1 MTDGAQRSKQDWLLL
16 VGLFC
21 FFFSGAAGLIYQ
33 VVWTRMLTQIFG
45 NTTYAIATVLSA
57 FMAGLAIGSY
67 VFGQIA
73 DRGKNDFLLYGILEA
88 GVGIY
93 GFLVPWIFIAAQKI
107 YGPIFGLNESYPF
120 LFNLVLFFLSFVLLV
135 FPTLL
140 MGATLPVL
148 SRFFVRSFAQFGR
161 RVGDLYATNTLGAV
175 IGCAA
180 GGFFLIPTL
189 GMRRTV
195 YVAAGVNLVIAVV
208 ILIVDRIRDKTPLEI
223 VPEPVAEETRAPEA
237 QSASLLRWVILTSF
251 GLSGFASLVYENAW
265 TRSLTLV
272 IGSSIYSFSTM
283 LVTFLI
289 GLALGGFI
297 YARLLGEREARL
309 STFGL
314 VELWVGLSALA
325 TIPLFER
332 LPLIFLR
339 LLHGFGETF
348 TVFLYLQIFVSSLVM
363 FIPTVLLGMTFPLVA
378 RLFTQSLYRVGS
390 GVGSSYA
397 ANTLGAVLGA
407 FAGGFILIPNLG
419 VQNAIIFAVVMNLL
433 IGAWLVISDSRL
445 SSVPRYGLGLAV
457 VVLAVIVPLKIR
469 RWDPHV
475 LTSGV
480 TIYADRYESLPTD
493 SLRIEEMQ
501 RDDVL
506 YYREGL
512 TTTVSVHRIPG
523 SDYLY
528 FKSNGKIDGSYGD
541 ALSQLMTSYVA
552 MLLHPKAERA
562 LTIGLGSG
570 MSAKALAT
578 FKSLK
583 EIEVIEIEPA
593 MIQASKF
600 FDRAWVAIDKLPPG
614 VTFPATPSVRPRFV
628 YDSVD
633 DDPNTRAWYDNKE
646 KRLYYKGV
654 MEPEAR
660 TKLMKRSEDLDYRG
674 AIDRLYRN
682 ARQSRHSSVLEDKR
696 VRVIPTDGR
705 NYILATPKYYDV
717 ITAEPSN
724 PWIAGIANLYTR
736 EFYQVVK
743 SKIKDDGIFAQW
755 FHNYS
760 MSPDDFRMVF
770 RTFVESFPYVS
781 LWGMKES
788 DFLLV
793 GSKKEQIFDYAAV
806 KEIYDNNKMLR
817 SDLEYLGLSDVYAV
831 QGFYR
836 MNRDGFLAFSKG
848 ASINTDDGAELE
860 FSAPKNLRRSTT
872 ELNRRIMTPFL
883 VDTPPWLKSKA
894 PPIPQAM
901 HHFYLAQAYTAS
913 VARNRALTELEQAIK
928 LDPKNPK
935 FHLLKMRILLEQD
948 KSTEGAKEAL
958 AALEQGEEYI
968 PEVLAMSDEFYLP
981 EAKMIYQKTI
991 EMGHKEVLPYLGL
1004 GNIALHSGDLPEAEK
1019 WFTRARD
1026 LQPDHPAVLLAWGRL
1041 IGAKAQKSTDEGQV
1055 KKQMQEA
1062 RSLLEKSKSKGEE
1075 SATVH
1080 SELGVVYYKL
1090 GMWEKAADEYSE
1102 ALRMRR
1108 RRNDLRYSL
1117 GQAYAQLGRIK
1128 DAEQKYREILS
1139 LAPDDAEALKAL
1151 QDLGKRY

>member
-1 MTDGAQRSKQDWLLL
+1 MADSAQRSKQDWLLI

-67 VFGQIA
+67 WFGQIA

-88 GVGIY
+88 GVGVY
-93 GFLVPWIFIAAQKI
+93 GFLVPWIFAVAQRI
-107 YGPIFGLNESYPF
+107 YGPIFVLNESYPF

-135 FPTLL
+135 FPTML

-148 SRFFVRSFAQFGR
+148 SRFFVQSFAQFGR
-161 RVGDLYATNTLGAV
+161 RVGDLYATNTFGAV

-180 GGFFLIPTL
+180 GGFVLIPTL
-189 GMRRTV
+189 GMRATV
-195 YVAAGVNLVIAVV
+195 FVAAGVNLVIAVL
-208 ILIVDRIRDKTPLEI
+208 ILIVDRLRDKTPLAVAPAAAEATSAE
-223 VPEPVAEETRAPEA
+223 PEQRA
-237 QSASLLRWVILTSF
+237 SILRWVVLLSF

-283 LVTFLI
+283 LVTFLV

-297 YARLLGEREARL
+297 YARALGEREARL

-314 VELWVGLSALA
+314 IELWVGLSALA
-325 TIPLFER
+325 TLPLFER

-339 LLHGFGETF
+339 LLHGFGDTF
-348 TVFLYLQIFVSSLVM
+348 TIFLYLQIFLSSLVM
-363 FIPTVLLGMTFPLVA
+363 FVPTVLLGMTFPLVA

-397 ANTLGAVLGA
+397 ANTVGAVLGA

-419 VQNAIIFAVVMNLL
+419 VQNTILFAVVMNLA
-433 IGAWLVISDSRL
+433 IGAWLVLSDPRL
-445 SSVPRYGLGLAV
+445 AVGLRYGLGVAAIVLAAV
-457 VVLAVIVPLKIR
+457 VPFKTKG
-469 RWDPHV
+469 WDPHV

-480 TIYADRYESLPTD
+480 TIYADRYESLPTN
-493 SLRIEEMQ
+493 SLRVEEMK
-501 RDDVL
+501 RDEVL

-523 SDYLY
+523 SDYIY

-541 ALSQLMTSYVA
+541 ALSQLMTSYIA

-593 MIQASKF
+593 MIEASKY
-600 FDRAWVAIDKLPPG
+600 FDRTWVRLEKLPEGVNLPG
-614 VTFPATPSVRPRFV
+614 RETVRPRYV
-628 YDSVD
+628 YESVN
-633 DDPNTRAWYDNKE
+633 DDPMTRIWYDAKE

-660 TKLMKRSEDLDYRG
+660 TALMKLSEDLDYRG
-674 AIDRLYRN
+674 AIDRLYRS
-682 ARQSRHSSVLEDKR
+682 ARQSRHSSVLEDPR

-736 EFYQVVK
+736 EFYQVIK
-743 SKIKDDGIFAQW
+743 SKIKEDGIFAQW

-770 RTFVESFPYVS
+770 RTFAEAFPYVS

-793 GSKKEQIFDYAAV
+793 GSKKEHVFDYPAV
-806 KEIYDNNKMLR
+806 KAIYDDNRMLR

-836 MNRDGFLAFSKG
+836 MGRDGFLAFSKG
-848 ASINTDDGAELE
+848 ADINTDDGAELE

-872 ELNRRIMTPFL
+872 ELNRKLMTPFL
-883 VDTPPWLKSKA
+883 VDLPPWLKSKS
-894 PPIPQAM
+894 PPVPPAM
-901 HHFYLAQAYTAS
+901 HHFYLAESYEAS
-913 VARNRALTELEQAIK
+913 VARNRALSELDQAIE
-928 LDPKNPK
+928 LDPKNPR
-935 FHLLKMRILLEQD
+935 FRLLKMKILLEQD
-948 KSTEGAKEAL
+948 KSAAAAKEAL
-958 AALEQGEEYI
+958 EALAQGAQYI
-968 PEVLAMSDEFYLP
+968 PDVLAMSDEFYLP
-981 EAKMIYQKTI
+981 EAKVIYRKVI
-991 EMGHKEVLPYLGL
+991 EMGYKEVLPYLGL
-1004 GNIALHSGDLPEAEK
+1004 GNIALHSGDLAEAEK
-1019 WFTRARD
+1019 WFVQARAI
-1026 LQPDHPAVLLAWGRL
+1026 QAEHPAVLLAWGRL
-1041 IGAKAQKSTDEGQV
+1041 IAARAQRLPDDQQAKSQL
-1055 KKQMQEA
+1055 QEA
-1062 RSLLEKSKSKGEE
+1062 RALLEKAKAKGED
-1075 SATVH
+1075 SATIH
-1080 SELGVVYYKL
+1080 SELGTVYYKL
-1090 GMWEKAADEYSE
+1090 AMWERAAEEYNE

-1108 RRNDLRYSL
+1108 RRNDLRFSL
-1117 GQAYAQLGRIK
+1117 GQAYAQLGKIRE
-1128 DAEQKYREILS
+1128 AELKYREILS
-1139 LAPDDAEALKAL
+1139 LSPDDAEALKAL

>member
-1 MTDGAQRSKQDWLLL
+1 MTDRAQRSNQDWLLL

-67 VFGQIA
+67 VFGKIA

-88 GVGIY
+88 GVGVY
-93 GFLVPWIFIAAQKI
+93 GFVVPWLFLGAQKA
-107 YGPIFGLNESYPF
+107 YGPIFGLNETYPF
-120 LFNLVLFFLSFVLLV
+120 IFNLVLFFLCFVLLV

-180 GGFFLIPTL
+180 AGFLLIPSF
-189 GMRRTV
+189 GMRTTV
-195 YVAAGVNLVIAVV
+195 FIAAGINMVVALV
-208 ILIVDRIRDKTPLEI
+208 ILIVDRLRDQTPVTFAAAES
-223 VPEPVAEETRAPEA
+223 VVEETPAADAP
-237 QSASLLRWVILTSF
+237 SASKLRWVVLVSF
-251 GLSGFASLVYENAW
+251 ALSGFASLVYENAW

-283 LVTFLI
+283 LVTFLV

-297 YARLLGEREARL
+297 YARFLGDREARL

-314 VELWVGLSALA
+314 IELWVGLSALA
-325 TIPLFER
+325 TIPLFEK

-339 LLHGFGETF
+339 LLHGFGDTF
-348 TVFLYLQIFVSSLVM
+348 TVFLYLQIFLSALVM
-363 FIPTVLLGMTFPLVA
+363 FVPTILLGMTFPLVA

-397 ANTLGAVLGA
+397 ANTVGAVLGA
-407 FAGGFILIPNLG
+407 FAGGFLLIPNLG

-433 IGAWLVISDSRL
+433 IGAWLILSDARL
-445 SSVPRYGLGLAV
+445 SLFPRYALGLAAL
-457 VVLAVIVPLKIR
+457 VLTVIAPLKVR
-469 RWDPHV
+469 RWDPHI

-493 SLRIEEMQ
+493 SLRVEEMK

-523 SDYLY
+523 SDYIY

-541 ALSQLMTSYVA
+541 ALSQLMTSYLA
-552 MLLHPKAERA
+552 MLLHPTAERA

-570 MSAKALAT
+570 MSAKALVT
-578 FKSLK
+578 FDSLK

-593 MIQASKF
+593 MIDASKY
-600 FDRAWVAIDKLPPG
+600 FDQTSVTVESLPAG
-614 VTFPATPSVRPRFV
+614 VTFPSAPGESPI
-628 YDSVD
+628 
-633 DDPNTRAWYDNKE
+633 WYQPAE

-654 MEPEAR
+654 MEAEERA
-660 TKLMKRSEDLDYRG
+660 KLMDRSKDPDYRG
-674 AIDRLYRN
+674 AIDRLFRN
-682 ARQSRHSSVLEDKR
+682 ARHSRSAGLHEDKR

-736 EFYQVVK
+736 EFYQVIK

-770 RTFVESFPYVS
+770 RTFVEAFPHVS
-781 LWGMKES
+781 LWSMKES
-788 DFLLV
+788 DFLLI
-793 GSKKEQIFDYAAV
+793 GSKKEQVFNYPAVKKIFDG
-806 KEIYDNNKMLR
+806 NKTLQ
-817 SDLEYLGLSDVYAV
+817 SDFEYLGLSDVYAV

-836 MNRDGFLAFSKG
+836 MNREGFLEFSKG

-860 FSAPKNLRRSTT
+860 FSAPKNLRRATT
-872 ELNRRIMTPFL
+872 ELNRKIMTPFL
-883 VDTPPWLKSKA
+883 VDTPPWLKGG
-894 PPIPQAM
+894 PPAVPQAM
-901 HHFYLAQAYTAS
+901 HHFYMAQAYAAS
-913 VARNRALTELEQAIK
+913 IVRNRALAELDQAIK
-928 LDPKNPK
+928 LDAKNPR
-935 FHLLKMRILLEQD
+935 FRLLKMRVLLEQD
-948 KSTEGAKEAL
+948 KSADGAKEAF
-958 AALEQGEEYI
+958 AALQSGAEYI
-968 PEVLAMSDEFYLP
+968 PDVLGMSDEFYLP
-981 EAKMIYQKTI
+981 EAQAVYRRVI
-991 EMGHKEVLPYLGL
+991 EMGNKDVLPYLGL
-1004 GNIALHSGDLPEAEK
+1004 GNIALHGGKLEEAEK
-1019 WFTRARD
+1019 WFVQARA
-1026 LQPDHPAVLLAWGRL
+1026 LEPEHPAVLLAWGRL
-1041 IGAKAQKSTDEGQV
+1041 TSAKAQRLTDEAQA
-1055 KKQMQEA
+1055 KKQLQEA
-1062 RSLLEKSKSKGEE
+1062 RALLEKSKSKGES
-1075 SATVH
+1075 SATIH
-1080 SELGVVYYKL
+1080 SELGVVYYRL
-1090 GMWEKAADEYSE
+1090 AMWEKAVEAYTD

-1108 RRNDLRYSL
+1108 RRNDLRFSL
-1117 GQAYAQLGRIK
+1117 GQAHAQLGQIEA
-1128 DAEQKYREILS
+1128 AELKYREILA
-1139 LAPDDAEALKAL
+1139 LTPDDADAFKAL
-1151 QDLGKRY
+1151 QDLGKKY

>member
-1 MTDGAQRSKQDWLLL
+1 MADSAERSKQDWLLL

-67 VFGQIA
+67 LFGQIA

-88 GVGIY
+88 GVGVY
-93 GFLVPWIFIAAQKI
+93 GFLVPWIFAVAQKI

-161 RVGDLYATNTLGAV
+161 RVGDLYATNTFGAV

-180 GGFFLIPTL
+180 GGFVLIPTL
-189 GMRRTV
+189 GMRATV
-195 YVAAGVNLVIAVV
+195 YVAAAVNLVIAL
-208 ILIVDRIRDKTPLEI
+208 LIVVADRLRDKTPLPAAPDPAETTAAKTDR
-223 VPEPVAEETRAPEA
+223 EP
-237 QSASLLRWVILTSF
+237 ASVLRWVVLVSF

-297 YARLLGEREARL
+297 YARALGQREARL

-314 VELWVGLSALA
+314 IELWVGLTALA

-339 LLHGFGETF
+339 LLHGFGDTF
-348 TVFLYLQIFVSSLVM
+348 TVFLYLQIFLSSLVM
-363 FIPTVLLGMTFPLVA
+363 FVPTILLGMTFPLVA

-397 ANTLGAVLGA
+397 ANTVGAVLGA
-407 FAGGFILIPNLG
+407 FAGGFILIPHLG
-419 VQNAIIFAVVMNLL
+419 VQNTIIFAVVMNLA
-433 IGAWLVISDSRL
+433 IGAWLVISDPRL
-445 SSVPRYGLGLAV
+445 SPVPRYGLGA
-457 VVLAVIVPLKIR
+457 AVIALALIVPFKVH

-480 TIYADRYESLPTD
+480 TIYADRYESLPTN
-493 SLRIEEMQ
+493 SLRVEEMK

-512 TTTVSVHRIPG
+512 TTTVSVHRIPA
-523 SDYLY
+523 SDYIY

-541 ALSQLMTSYVA
+541 ALSQLMTSYIP

-583 EIEVIEIEPA
+583 RIEVIEIEPA
-593 MIQASKF
+593 MIEASKY
-600 FDRAWVAIDKLPPG
+600 FDRAWVAVEKLPPG
-614 VTFPATPSVRPRFV
+614 VNFPARETVRPRYV
-628 YDSVD
+628 YESVN
-633 DDPNTRAWYDNKE
+633 DDPMTRIWYDEKE
-646 KRLYYKGV
+646 KQLYYKGV
-654 MEPEAR
+654 MEPQAR
-660 TKLMKRSEDLDYRG
+660 SALMKLSEDLDYRG
-674 AIDRLYRN
+674 AIDRLYRS
-682 ARQSRHSSVLEDKR
+682 ARQSRHSSVLEDPR

-705 NYILATPKYYDV
+705 NYILATPEHYDV

-736 EFYQVVK
+736 EFYQVVR
-743 SKIKDDGIFAQW
+743 SKIKDDGVFAQW

-770 RTFVESFPYVS
+770 RTFAEVFPYVS

-793 GSKKEQIFDYAAV
+793 GSKRELTFDYPAV
-806 KEIYDNNKMLR
+806 KAIYDDNPMLR

-836 MNRDGFLAFSKG
+836 MDRAGFLAFSKG
-848 ASINTDDGAELE
+848 ADINTDDGAELE

-872 ELNRRIMTPFL
+872 ELNRKLMTPFL
-883 VDTPPWLKSKA
+883 VDLPPWLKSKP
-894 PPIPQAM
+894 PPIAPAL
-901 HHFYLAQAYTAS
+901 HHFYLAQSYAAS
-913 VARNRALTELEQAIK
+913 AARNRALAELDQAIK
-928 LDPKNPK
+928 LDAKNPK
-935 FHLLKMRILLEQD
+935 FRLLKMRILLEQD
-948 KSTEGAKEAL
+948 KSSEAAKEAL
-958 AALEQGEEYI
+958 EALAQGAEYI

-981 EAKMIYQKTI
+981 EAKLVYRKVID
-991 EMGHKEVLPYLGL
+991 MGYKEVLPYLGL
-1004 GNIALHSGDLPEAEK
+1004 GNIALHSGDLAEAEK
-1019 WFTRARD
+1019 WFVQAR
-1026 LQPDHPAVLLAWGRL
+1026 QIQAEHPAVLLAWGRL
-1041 IGAKAQKSTDEGQV
+1041 LAAKAQRLTDEKRAKPQL
-1055 KKQMQEA
+1055 QEA
-1062 RSLLEKSKSKGEE
+1062 RALLEKAKAKGED
-1075 SATVH
+1075 SATLH
-1080 SELGVVYYKL
+1080 SELGAVYYRL
-1090 GMWEKAADEYSE
+1090 AMWEKAAAEYSE

-1108 RRNDLRYSL
+1108 RRNDLRFSL
-1117 GQAYAQLGRIK
+1117 GQAYAQLGRIQE
-1128 DAEQKYREILS
+1128 AEQKYSEILS